1 MTNKI
6 SVSILLLV
14 LVLSLAA
21 CNDSEDG
28 TVLSVQTVEYET
40 SVIDGSGTMYE
51 IDYLREEWDLR
62 PMVKEADLVLVGEI
76 VSQERFGLAN
86 LFIWS
91 EVKVS
96 QISRGKCKADTV
108 KVLHK
113 RTCPIVLGDEYLLVL
128 KSAQPWYDEGYEVM
142 GGHHGIFRQLDGEI
156 QVTDAGFIPV
166 IEKKFGGKDFTIYD
180 LAKWFK
186 RF

>member
-1 MTNKI
+1 MAKKI

-14 LVLSLAA
+14 LALILAT
-21 CNDSEDG
+21 CSDGEGG

-40 SVIDGSGTMYE
+40 SVIYGSGAIE
-51 IDYLREEWDLR
+51 IDYLMEEWDLR
-62 PMVKEADLVLVGEI
+62 PMVKEADLVLVGEV
-76 VSQERFGLAN
+76 VSQEKFGLAN
-86 LFIWS
+86 LLVWS

-96 QISRGKCKADTV
+96 QVSRGIYKSDTV
-108 KVLHK
+108 MVLHN
-113 RTCPIVLGDEYLLVL
+113 RSCPIFIGDEYLLVL
-128 KSAQPWYDEGYEVM
+128 ISAQPWYDEGYEVM

-156 QVTDAGFIPV
+156 QVTDAGFVPE
-166 IEKKFGGKDFTIYD
+166 IEKRFGGEDFTIYD